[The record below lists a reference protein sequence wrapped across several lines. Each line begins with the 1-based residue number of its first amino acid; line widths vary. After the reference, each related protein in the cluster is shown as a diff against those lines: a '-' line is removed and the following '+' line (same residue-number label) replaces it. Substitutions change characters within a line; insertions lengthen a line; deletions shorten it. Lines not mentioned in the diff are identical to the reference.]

1 VPHLLRSPTDPLA
14 ALPMEASDRSA
25 VVKELLERAST
36 GDREAFDRLIP
47 IVHDELR
54 AVAHDQRRRWQG
66 DQTLGTTV
74 LVNEVY
80 LRLASQD
87 GARWESRSHLLAVA
101 SRAMRHILIDYARQ
115 RSAVKRGGFWDRV
128 TLENVGEVHASFADL
143 SPGQAETLVLLDTCL
158 DELERESPRH
168 ARIVECRFFA
178 GMTIRETA
186 DALGLSPATV
196 KRGWSLARAWLH
208 RAMGPDESA
217 P

>member
-1 VPHLLRSPTDPLA
+1 MD
-14 ALPMEASDRSA
+14 ASDRSA
-25 VVKELLERAST
+25 VVQELLERAST

-47 IVHDELR
+47 LVHDELR
-54 AVAHDQRRRWQG
+54 AVAHHQRRRWLG

-74 LVNEVY
+74 LVNEAY
-80 LRLASQD
+80 LRLVTRD
-87 GARWESRSHLLAVA
+87 DARWKSRSHFLAVA
-101 SRAMRHILIDYARQ
+101 SKAMRRILIDYARE
-115 RSAVKRGGFWDRV
+115 RSAVKRGGLWSRV
-128 TLENVGEVHASFADL
+128 TLENVGEVHASLAAL
-143 SPGQAETLVLLDTCL
+143 SLGQAETLVLLDTCL
-158 DELERESPRH
+158 AELERESPRH

-208 RAMGPDESA
+208 RAMRPEEAD